1 MAIIINDYQ
10 PSGELQ
16 EVQFPGAKVRYKIP
30 YADDVISVEVQEK
43 LAQGD
48 YSVILD
54 HLPDEGKTA
63 FKKLLKPQLEDFV
76 QKWLEQT
83 PGN

>member
-16 EVQFPGAKVRYKIP
+16 ELGIPGSKKRYKIP
-30 YADDVISVEVQEK
+30 YADDVISVEVQEQ
-43 LAQGD
+43 LATGN

-54 HLPDEGKTA
+54 YLPEEGKTA